1 VAFYVYIVANKRN
14 GTIYIG
20 STDDLAERIWK
31 HKIKAF
37 AGFTAK
43 YGCDK
48 LMWFEAHETRESAFI
63 RERRMKE
70 WLRSW
75 KIMLIEEANPTWDD
89 LYERL
94 SP

>member
-1 VAFYVYIVANKRN
+1 MAFYVYIVANKRN